1 MLTEIKLTNFK
12 CFKEETSIPLS
23 RFNLFTGVNGAGKST
38 ALQALLLMRQ
48 SIDHNPFTT
57 ELILNGNCVSLG
69 SFEDVMNIDV
79 SKTKAIFLEFCI
91 ENEGEKS
98 DFYASITYHLENND
112 MTLHISNI
120 CVKQK
125 KFKSKGYTDDFFEKI
140 EEKVTN
146 SISLEYC
153 DNGIYKPK
161 VSSDIIE
168 KFILKKLTPLHF
180 DKLFSIST
188 PTDIERYR
196 KSIITDDGNS
206 SFSIPLKDDELYV
219 FFENTQDSKNN
230 DNLNFERIHFIS
242 ADRIGP
248 REFYQKTILPEFP
261 NVGRNGEFAVSLLNM
276 KAQELV
282 NEDLCLGE
290 DAKTLIT
297 QTEAWLGKIL
307 NPLSLQAKSLGKTN
321 FLELLIGGFKPSNV
335 GFGYSSILPII
346 VTGLIAKPNEKIII
360 ENPEIHLHPKAQSA
374 LIEFLVKVANTGVQ
388 IFIES
393 HSDHVLNALR
403 IATKNKLL
411 KPDDVNILFFAQE
424 NGNSKIIKPTID
436 ENGRI
441 SEWPES
447 FFDETAKSL
456 ASLAAGQRPRMKAPK
471 AEI

>member
-48 SIDHNPFTT
+48 SIEHNPYTT
-57 ELILNGNCVSLG
+57 ELILNGSCVSLG
-69 SFEDVMNIDV
+69 SFEDVKNRDVRPIEPIYFEISMN
-79 SKTKAIFLEFCI
+79 
-91 ENEGEKS
+91 
-98 DFYASITYHLENND
+98 YY
-112 MTLHISNI
+112 
-120 CVKQK
+120 
-125 KFKSKGYTDDFFEKI
+125 KFKISICYCLKSEYDGMSLKI
-140 EEKVTN
+140 EEILIKQERFLENKVCEKFHLKNTEKQIFKVNGDLKLPRNFYLIKLEPNYKDREQYYKLLKHNVESFVKNQDSILVIFDDKTN
-146 SISLEYC
+146 EDEL
-153 DNGIYKPK
+153 D
-161 VSSDIIE
+161 IE
-168 KFILKKLTPLHF
+168 K
-180 DKLFSIST
+180 
-188 PTDIERYR
+188 
-196 KSIITDDGNS
+196 
-206 SFSIPLKDDELYV
+206 
-219 FFENTQDSKNN
+219 
-230 DNLNFERIHFIS
+230 IHFIS

-248 REFYQKTILPEFP
+248 QEFYQKTMLSKFP
-261 NVGRNGEFAVSLLNM
+261 NVGRNGEFAVNLLNK

-307 NPLSLQAKSLGKTN
+307 NPLNLNVKLLGNTN

-393 HSDHVLNALR
+393 HSDHILNALR
-403 IATKNKLL
+403 IAVKNKII
-411 KPDDVNILFFAQE
+411 KPDDVNILFFTQE
-424 NGNSKIIKPTID
+424 NKNSKIVKPVID
-436 ENGRI
+436 ENGRLDQWV
-441 SEWPES
+441 ED
-447 FFDETAKSL
+447 FFDESAKSL
-456 ASLAAGQRPRMKAPK
+456 ASLAANQRPRFKAPK
-471 AEI
+471 AES

>member
-48 SIDHNPFTT
+48 SIEHNPYTT
-57 ELILNGNCVSLG
+57 ELILNGSCVNLG
-69 SFEDVMNIDV
+69 SFEDVMNVEI
-79 SKTKAIFLEFCI
+79 SKTNAISLEFCI
-91 ENEGEKS
+91 ENKGENS
-98 DFYASITYHLENND
+98 DFYGSIIYHLEDND
-112 MTLHISNI
+112 ITLQIFNI
-120 CVKQK
+120 CVNQK
-125 KFKSKGYTDDFFEKI
+125 KFKSKNNSDGFFKNI

-146 SISLEYC
+146 SINLEYG
-153 DNGIYKPK
+153 DDGIYRPK
-161 VSSDIIE
+161 ISSDIIE
-168 KFILKKLTPLHF
+168 KCILKNLAPLHF
-180 DKLFSIST
+180 DNFFSISA

-196 KSIITDDGNS
+196 KSIITDNEKS
-206 SFSIPLKDDELYV
+206 SFSVPLKYDELYV
-219 FFENTQDSKNN
+219 FFENTKDSKNN

-248 REFYQKTILPEFP
+248 QEFHQKAMLSEFP
-261 NVGRNGEFAVSLLNM
+261 NVGKNGEFAVNLLNK

-307 NPLSLQAKSLGKTN
+307 NPLSLDAKSLGKTN

-346 VTGLIAKPNEKIII
+346 VTGLIAKPDEKIII

-393 HSDHVLNALR
+393 HSDHILNALR
-403 IATKNKLL
+403 IATKEKLL
-411 KPDDVNILFFAQE
+411 KPEDSSILFFNQNTETRANE
-424 NGNSKIIKPTID
+424 ITSILID
-436 ENGRI
+436 EKGKLHKKTKDGTI
-441 SEWPES
+441 AKIPKG
-447 FFDETAKSL
+447 FFDEWTNSMAKL
-456 ASLAAGQRPRMKAPK
+456 F
-471 AEI
+471 